1 MWIIFSNEIVDRLVR
16 METLMGKVADAV
28 APMSDQLDKAKKEIL
43 DKIDKGSQ
51 LDPDDTKALDS
62 LKAKVQEIDDIVPD
76 VTPTPTPEPNPAPPT
91 PPETPPTTAGPPPEV
106 PPAG

>member
-16 METLMGKVADAV
+16 METLMGKVAETV
-28 APMSDQLDKAKKEIL
+28 GPLKDQLDKAKKEIL
-43 DKIDKGSQ
+43 DKIDKGNA
-51 LDPDDTKALDS
+51 LDPEDTAALDA
-62 LKAKVQEIDDIVPD
+62 LKSKVQELDDIVPD
-76 VTPTPTPEPNPAPPT
+76 VTPGTTPEPTPAPPT